1 VDAKALASQMKQV
14 VQQHN
19 ASILSDTDTDLSSDG
34 DGCSS
39 TAKQGRLRTNKH
51 SRWSDPDEQRLLA
64 YTTEGKSWE

>member
-1 VDAKALASQMKQV
+1 MPRLWYRKGNKSFSNDR
-14 VQQHN
+14 
-19 ASILSDTDTDLSSDG
+19 ASILSDSNTDLSSDD

-39 TAKQGRLRTNKH
+39 TAKQGRLHTNKH